1 MEWQHPEW
9 LYLILPMAAAW
20 LALSLYSRSRRRRAA
35 EAFVAQA
42 MWSRILPPDSRARFW
57 GKLLLRE
64 TALLTGLMA
73 LAGPRFGTQF
83 EEVIPRGSDL
93 YVLIDVSRSMLAE
106 DVPPSRLGRA
116 KADVSALV
124 NRLEGERV
132 GLIAFAGQAVVKCP
146 LTVDYEAFR
155 RSLDELDPNSAPR
168 GGTAIGDAIRKALEV
183 FQARA
188 DRDQA
193 ILLITDGDDQQS
205 YPLEAA
211 AVAAEHHVT
220 IFTVGLGDADH
231 GARIPQGAAAKSYME
246 YQGQQVWSKL
256 DGSLLKEIALK
267 TTGVYV
273 PVGTRAYDLGE
284 LYAKYLQGRRGG
296 EEQARKRIRRADQFQ
311 IFLAIA
317 LLALLAD
324 AFTRP
329 YPNAVKSPA
338 ERPEKAV
345 GVKTSRGVRSAQPAV
360 PVATAI
366 LLVASLA
373 GIGRAEDPTGAVRE
387 GLSWYG
393 KGDFDKARDRF
404 AAAREQFDTAD
415 AAKAAIAAFDQ
426 ACAAHRKGDVGQA
439 REWYLKAGLAHD
451 KALAASAHFNLGT
464 LSAEEARKL
473 AGEHPEDVAPD
484 KRPEILDQLK
494 AAVASFRHCLDLQP
508 DNAHARRDIELVRQ
522 WVKYY
527 SDRWQARDRE
537 KRRQETNLVA
547 FLEFLIETQRALRE
561 SVKSLTAT
569 SPADAFAEP
578 KRLQD
583 ELREEIPPLKEKIQ
597 SELTPKPSPGGPAPQ
612 ANASE
617 LEQGIKLL
625 QDWAT
630 AAGDKMASASSNLD
644 GRQAATAAE
653 DQQAAIDDLEKIWD
667 AVIPFQPLLARDLAD
682 QSRIAGTLAP
692 PESSSDSKPSDDKGL
707 AKDDP
712 HRDKTTPTSKGAP
725 QATAPATI
733 GSEGEELAPLA
744 DVQQRTLKRT
754 QLLKLKAEAEL
765 ERMEKQPPA
774 PEPKGN
780 APASGKADPQDAGA
794 GQPKPVD
801 PKLIKAGYQKAIELA
816 PRAVEQMERTTRAL
830 KQKDARA
837 AYPPA
842 EEARKILEEIQK
854 AQPRQEQQDKKDEDQ
869 KKQDQKDQQ
878 KNDEQKK
885 DEQKKDQEK
894 KDQEKKD
901 QEKKDQEKKDRD
913 QQKKDDSKK
922 SEEPKP
928 DQKKSEPQVSR
939 DRIEEA
945 LRRVRERQQEKRE
958 RDRTMKARV
967 FGRAP
972 VEKDW

>member
-9 LYLILPMAAAW
+9 LYLILPMATAW

-42 MWSRILPPDSRARFW
+42 MWSRILPPDSPARFW

-64 TALLTGLMA
+64 TALITGLMA

-93 YVLIDVSRSMLAE
+93 YVLIDVSRSMLAD

-116 KADVSALV
+116 KADVSVLV

-220 IFTVGLGDADH
+220 IFTIGLGDADH

-329 YPNAVKSPA
+329 YPNAVNSTV
-338 ERPEKAV
+338 ERPETTA
-345 GVKTSRGVRSAQPAV
+345 GVKARRGARAAQPAV

-508 DNAHARRDIELVRQ
+508 DNVRARRNIELVRQ
-522 WVKYY
+522 WIKYY
-527 SDRWQARDRE
+527 SNRWQARDRE

-547 FLEFLIETQRALRE
+547 FLEFLIETQRTLRE

-597 SELTPKPSPGGPAPQ
+597 SELTPKPSPGGTAPQ

-630 AAGDKMASASSNLD
+630 AADDKMASASRNLD
-644 GRQAATAAE
+644 GRQAVPTAE
-653 DQQAAIDDLEKIWD
+653 DQQAAIDELEKIWD

-682 QSRIAGTLAP
+682 QTRIAGTLSP
-692 PESSSDSKPSDDKGL
+692 PESSSDSKSADEKTPG
-707 AKDDP
+707 KDDP
-712 HRDKTTPTSKGAP
+712 HRDEKTPASKGASP
-725 QATAPATI
+725 AAAPASI
-733 GSEGEELAPLA
+733 GSEGEDLAPLA

-765 ERMEKQPPA
+765 ERMEKQPPDA
-774 PEPKGN
+774 VPKGN
-780 APASGKADPQDAGA
+780 APASGKADPQDAA
-794 GQPKPVD
+794 AAQPKPVD

-816 PRAVEQMERTTRAL
+816 PRAIEQMERTTKAL

-878 KNDEQKK
+878 KK
-885 DEQKKDQEK
+885 DEQKKDQQK
-894 KDQEKKD
+894 K
-901 QEKKDQEKKDRD
+901 D
-913 QQKKDDSKK
+913 QQKKDQQKKDQDQQKKDKSKK

-967 FGRAP
+967 YGRAP